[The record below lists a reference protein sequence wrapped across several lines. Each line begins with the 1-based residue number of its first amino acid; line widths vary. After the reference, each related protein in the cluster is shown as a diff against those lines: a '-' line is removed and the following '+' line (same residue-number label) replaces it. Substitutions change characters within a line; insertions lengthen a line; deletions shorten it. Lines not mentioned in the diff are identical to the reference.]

1 MRRIIGIFLLLA
13 PLALAGADVTK
24 VTAQADDLHDK
35 GMYAD
40 ARKLVLDA
48 VSGASGKDQAELYWR
63 AARETLELGDA
74 AGKAKRPQGEILDLF
89 TAGEGYAD
97 KAIAA
102 DPQNDLGLYWKAS
115 NIGRWGQTRGVLN
128 SLFKAG
134 PMRELL
140 VKELGINANR
150 SDAYYVLGQLYRE
163 LPGVISF
170 GNVDYAV
177 SLGREARDLRASQFA
192 SGAEKDLQYN
202 FVTELAKSLYKRN
215 WTAAARASGQKT
227 KASKA
232 PSAKTPEEM
241 GFFYEG
247 TVTLPSQSDR
257 EEALALAKWVVS
269 EIEKHAT
276 RTAQME
282 KDLVKAQD
290 VLKEWQGS

>member
-1 MRRIIGIFLLLA
+1 MRRFIGIFLLLA

-74 AGKAKRPQGEILDLF
+74 AGKAKRPQGEILDIF

-102 DPQNDLGLYWKAS
+102 DPQNDLGYYWKGS

-134 PMRELL
+134 PMRDLL

-177 SLGREARDLRASQFA
+177 SLGRWARDLRASQFA

-232 PSAKTPEEM
+232 PSAKTPEEKA
-241 GFFYEG
+241 FFYEG
-247 TVTLPSQSDR
+247 NVTIPSQSDR

-269 EIEKHAT
+269 EIEKRAT